1 MRRVSIALLAIG
13 LLAVSCKKEEKN
25 AVNETAVVVKDSL
38 KSDNVV
44 VIDKFEEGALTY
56 QMSFSDT
63 IVEGFLRA
71 ISEDP
76 LYSKELTKK
85 YISQLPT
92 KEAEHLN
99 AFITANPSFINRY
112 GTLPF
117 LKNNIYVAGY
127 EVVYK
132 GEGASYVLENRW
144 NDLLEEGQGY
154 AGSTIVPNSKLN
166 FSYGKGFLETEQLQT
181 NITLE
186 KYDRVATGEISEI
199 AGYTVEKIIYTRKP
213 SVVSGERIL
222 PKTVMVY
229 SAKAFNP
236 VINKV
241 MPYWVA
247 EEYGILKL
255 EVELSESEHSIQM
268 IYQANMAVK
277 RKLIEDETSILATK
291 AFVAVKEG
299 RDFLALDLSLA
310 KIIVPPSL

>member
-1 MRRVSIALLAIG
+1 MRNVCIGLFTIG
-13 LLAVSCKKEEKN
+13 LLVVSCKKEEKKT
-25 AVNETAVVVKDSL
+25 VNESVVIVKDSL
-38 KSDNVV
+38 KSNKEEVV
-44 VIDKFEEGALTY
+44 GKFEEGALTY

-63 IVEGFLRA
+63 IVEDFLRV

-76 LYSKELTKK
+76 LYGKELAKK

-92 KEAEHLN
+92 DQAEHLN
-99 AFITANPSFINRY
+99 AFIKANPSFITRY

-117 LKNNIYVAGY
+117 LKNKIYVAGY

-154 AGSTIVPNSKLN
+154 AGSTIVPNTKLN
-166 FSYGKGFLETEQLQT
+166 FSYGKGFLEAEKLQT
-181 NITLE
+181 NITLD
-186 KYDRVATGEISEI
+186 KYNRVATGMVSEI
-199 AGYTVEKIIYTRKP
+199 AGYPVEKIIYTRKP
-213 SVVSGERIL
+213 SVVSEERLL
-222 PKTVMVY
+222 PKTVIVY
-229 SAKAFNP
+229 SAQSFNP

-247 EEYGILKL
+247 EENGILKL

-291 AFVAVKEG
+291 AFVTVKEN
-299 RDFLALDLSLA
+299 RDFLALDLNLA

>member
-1 MRRVSIALLAIG
+1 MNKVSVILLFATIS
-13 LLAVSCKKEEKN
+13 LMSCKNKEQQEDTTTIEKTSN
-25 AVNETAVVVKDSL
+25 KDKEISE
-38 KSDNVV
+38 
-44 VIDKFEEGALTY
+44 FEEGALTY

-63 IVEGFLRA
+63 IVEDFLRA
-71 ISEDP
+71 ISDDP
-76 LYSKELTKK
+76 LYSKELGKK

-92 KEAEHLN
+92 AQAEHLN
-99 AFITANPSFINRY
+99 AFIKANPSFITRY
-112 GTLPF
+112 GILPF

-132 GEGASYVLENRW
+132 GEGPSYVLENRW

-154 AGSTIVPNSKLN
+154 AGSTIVPNAKLN
-166 FSYGKGFLETEQLQT
+166 FRYGKGFLEAEQLQT
-181 NITLE
+181 NITLD
-186 KYDRVATGEISEI
+186 KYDRVATGVVSEI
-199 AGYTVEKIIYTRKP
+199 AGYLVEKIIYTRKP

-222 PKTVMVY
+222 PKSVTVY
-229 SAKAFNP
+229 NSKAFNP

-247 EEYGILKL
+247 EEHGILKL

-291 AFVAVKEG
+291 AFVAVKEN

>member
-1 MRRVSIALLAIG
+1 MRRISIGLLAIG
-13 LLAVSCKKEEKN
+13 LLVASCKNKEQQEDTTTIEKTSN
-25 AVNETAVVVKDSL
+25 KDKEISE
-38 KSDNVV
+38 
-44 VIDKFEEGALTY
+44 FEEGALTY

-63 IVEGFLRA
+63 IVEDFLRA
-71 ISEDP
+71 ISDDP
-76 LYSKELTKK
+76 LYSKELAKK
-85 YISQLPT
+85 YISQLPA
-92 KEAEHLN
+92 EQAEHLN
-99 AFITANPSFINRY
+99 AFIKANPNFITRY

-132 GEGASYVLENRW
+132 GEGPSYVLENRW

-154 AGSTIVPNSKLN
+154 AGSTIVPNAKLN
-166 FSYGKGFLETEQLQT
+166 FSYGKGFLEAEQLQT
-181 NITLE
+181 NITLD

-199 AGYTVEKIIYTRKP
+199 AGYPVEKIIYTRKP

-222 PKTVMVY
+222 PKSVTVY
-229 SAKAFNP
+229 SSKAFNP
-236 VINKV
+236 VVNKV

-247 EEYGILKL
+247 EEYGILML

-277 RKLIEDETSILATK
+277 RKLIVDETSILATK
-291 AFVAVKEG
+291 AFVAVKEN

>member
-1 MRRVSIALLAIG
+1 MRRISIGLLAIG
-13 LLAVSCKKEEKN
+13 LLVVSCKNKEQQEDTTTIEKTSN
-25 AVNETAVVVKDSL
+25 KDKEIS
-38 KSDNVV
+38 
-44 VIDKFEEGALTY
+44 KFEEGALTY

-63 IVEGFLRA
+63 IVEDFLRA
-71 ISEDP
+71 ISDDP
-76 LYSKELTKK
+76 LYSKELAKK
-85 YISQLPT
+85 YISQLPA
-92 KEAEHLN
+92 EQAEHLN
-99 AFITANPSFINRY
+99 AFIKANPNFITRY

-132 GEGASYVLENRW
+132 GEGPSYVLENRW

-154 AGSTIVPNSKLN
+154 AGSTIVPNAKLN
-166 FSYGKGFLETEQLQT
+166 FSYGKGFLEAEQLQT
-181 NITLE
+181 NITLD
-186 KYDRVATGEISEI
+186 KYDRVATGVVSEI
-199 AGYTVEKIIYTRKP
+199 AGYPVERIIYTRKP

-222 PKTVMVY
+222 PKSVTVY
-229 SAKAFNP
+229 SSKAFNP

-247 EEYGILKL
+247 EEHGILKL

-291 AFVAVKEG
+291 AFVAVKEN
-299 RDFLALDLSLA
+299 RDFLALDLNLA